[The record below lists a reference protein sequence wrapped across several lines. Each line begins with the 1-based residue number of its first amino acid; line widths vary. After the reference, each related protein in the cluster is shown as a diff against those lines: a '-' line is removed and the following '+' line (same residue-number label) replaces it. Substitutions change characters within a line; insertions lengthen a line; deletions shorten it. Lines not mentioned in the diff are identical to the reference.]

1 MTRYRVEMA
10 PLAAQDFT
18 APLGEHTLSIA
29 MQWMERLQ
37 VFRVDIRTA
46 QGQALT
52 LGRYLLPGVDLLAQL
67 YPPTDANYG
76 SLVLEGDHPTP
87 ANLGIDNVLVWT
99 DG

>member
-1 MTRYRVEMA
+1 MSRYRVEIE
-10 PLAAQDFT
+10 PLAAQEFT
-18 APLGEHTLSIA
+18 ASLGESTLSIA

-52 LGRYLLPGVDLLAQL
+52 LGRYLLPGVDLLDQL
-67 YPPTDANYG
+67 YPPSDVKYG
-76 SLVLEGDHPTP
+76 SLVLEGAQPTP
-87 ANLGIDNVLVWT
+87 ANLGIDNVLVWN